1 MALQDTVVRWSAAK
15 GIGRVTSRLT
25 YLLSDEILSSVLELF
40 SPSEV
45 CYCCCFLP
53 TFFFLLSYEIATMSE
68 YRILINET
76 KIL

>member
-45 CYCCCFLP
+45 CYFSCFLP
-53 TFFFLLSYEIATMSE
+53 IVFSV
-68 YRILINET
+68 IL
-76 KIL
+76 